1 MSMLLHNG
9 CAGRIL
15 KSVAVRSM
23 STSWWKHVEPAPKD
37 PILGVTE
44 TFLADPSPDKVNV
57 GVGTYRDDN
66 EMPVVL
72 ECVREA
78 ERRITAAALF
88 VEKRD
93 HFRFLDVDWQYM
105 DDVDTPPPAIKRHHP
120 FESMKPPF
128 GPPDD
133 YTTVSLPPVDL
144 TLFLK
149 SSSKCY
155 DYHHFMHLLNSAAV
169 DRTIAA

>member
-1 MSMLLHNG
+1 MSMLLRNG

-15 KSVAVRSM
+15 KSGAVRSM

-44 TFLADPSPDKVNV
+44 AFLADPSPDKVNV

-66 EMPVVL
+66 GMPVVL

-78 ERRITAAALF
+78 ERRIADMSRSIDFQAAALF

-93 HFRFLDVDWQYM
+93 CFRFLDVDWQYL
-105 DDVDTPPPAIKRHHP
+105 DDVDVGNSLRSC
-120 FESMKPPF
+120 FEI
-128 GPPDD
+128 
-133 YTTVSLPPVDL
+133 SL
-144 TLFLK
+144 
-149 SSSKCY
+149 
-155 DYHHFMHLLNSAAV
+155 FML
-169 DRTIAA
+169 

>member
-15 KSVAVRSM
+15 KSGAVRSM

-44 TFLADPSPDKVNV
+44 AFLADPSPDKVNV
-57 GVGTYRDDN
+57 GVLHKDIMVMMLKDMSRSIDFQ
-66 EMPVVL
+66 
-72 ECVREA
+72 
-78 ERRITAAALF
+78 AAALF

-105 DDVDTPPPAIKRHHP
+105 DDVDVGISLRCC
-120 FESMKPPF
+120 FEI
-128 GPPDD
+128 
-133 YTTVSLPPVDL
+133 SL
-144 TLFLK
+144 
-149 SSSKCY
+149 
-155 DYHHFMHLLNSAAV
+155 FML
-169 DRTIAA
+169 